1 MRMTHL
7 KMLMRFAFI
16 YMVSVTLYSCCKTID
31 CDTGRINEIT
41 AVNFPRQDLSNFS
54 IKKFNK
60 NSNFTL
66 AIDSMI
72 LSQGADYK
80 LVPISTDTTNILFDK
95 LVLRFPI
102 EAGYDYEFF
111 FPNGNT
117 LRRLTEITESKTS
130 EKFCNTGFAKNI
142 CYNNISS
149 LKIDGVAQA
158 SLLIRR

>member
-1 MRMTHL
+1 
-7 KMLMRFAFI
+7 MLTKYVTLLLGFAFVI
-16 YMVSVTLYSCCKTID
+16 ATSISLYSCCKTID
-31 CDTGRINEIT
+31 CNTGRINEIT
-41 AVNFPRQDLSNFS
+41 AVNFPRQDLINFS

-60 NSNFTL
+60 NSNFTQP
-66 AIDSMI
+66 IDSMI

-80 LVPISTDTTNILFDK
+80 LVPIATDTTNIIFDK

-102 EAGYDYEFF
+102 EAGYDYEVF

-117 LRRLTEITESKTS
+117 LRRVTEVTENKTS

-149 LKIDGVAQA
+149 LKIDGVTQA